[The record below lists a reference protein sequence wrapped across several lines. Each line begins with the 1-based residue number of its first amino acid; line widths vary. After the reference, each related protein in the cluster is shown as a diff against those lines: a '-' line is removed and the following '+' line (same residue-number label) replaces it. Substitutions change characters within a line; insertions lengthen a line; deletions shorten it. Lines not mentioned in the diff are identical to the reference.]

1 MKRVMIKNRMLI
13 AFTILVLGFT
23 SCDKKEDAV
32 ATLNDTLNLKT
43 NEASQTDLDGLI
55 YMREEEKLAR
65 DVYVYLNELY
75 QIPVFENIAKS
86 EDFHT
91 NQVLALINFYGLTD
105 PALPELGK
113 FSNVDLQALYDD
125 LIVKGQDSL
134 IAGLIVGATIEEVDI
149 LDLEA
154 YLSQTTSD
162 TIKTLYTNLLRASG
176 YHLKAFN
183 AQLAFRGITYVPQFL
198 TREQFDAIINSNIP
212 AGGGICLDSLVYAIT
227 DNEEAALLFMREE
240 EKLAHDVY
248 VNLFNQW
255 NVPVFNFISR
265 SENIHTTQVLSL
277 INFFNLEDPASVNPG
292 EFNNPDL
299 QILYDQLLVQGSES
313 LISAL
318 TVGATI
324 EEVDIVDLTDRMAQ
338 STNNSI
344 LAVFGNLTKGSK
356 AHLRAF
362 VAQLQ
367 FQGVT
372 YVPQFLTQEEFD
384 AIINGD

>member
-1 MKRVMIKNRMLI
+1 MLI

-32 ATLNDTLNLKT
+32 ATLNDTVNLKT

-65 DVYVYLNELY
+65 DIYVYLNELY

-86 EDFHT
+86 EDYHT
-91 NQVLALINFYGLTD
+91 NRVLALINFYGLTD

-149 LDLEA
+149 LDLKE

-183 AQLAFRGITYVPQFL
+183 AQLAFRGITYVPQD
-198 TREQFDAIINSNIP
+198 R
-212 AGGGICLDSLVYAIT
+212 
-227 DNEEAALLFMREE
+227 
-240 EKLAHDVY
+240 K
-248 VNLFNQW
+248 
-255 NVPVFNFISR
+255 
-265 SENIHTTQVLSL
+265 
-277 INFFNLEDPASVNPG
+277 SV
-292 EFNNPDL
+292 
-299 QILYDQLLVQGSES
+299 V
-313 LISAL
+313 
-318 TVGATI
+318 
-324 EEVDIVDLTDRMAQ
+324 
-338 STNNSI
+338 
-344 LAVFGNLTKGSK
+344 
-356 AHLRAF
+356 
-362 VAQLQ
+362 
-367 FQGVT
+367 
-372 YVPQFLTQEEFD
+372 
-384 AIINGD
+384 